1 MMEEECARLRAL
13 VEIKD
18 NKIRSLQADLSEAK
32 TMIEQLES
40 VELNS
45 LTREVERLK
54 GELSKEASKAK

>member
-1 MMEEECARLRAL
+1 MEEECARLRAL
-13 VEIKD
+13 VEIKH